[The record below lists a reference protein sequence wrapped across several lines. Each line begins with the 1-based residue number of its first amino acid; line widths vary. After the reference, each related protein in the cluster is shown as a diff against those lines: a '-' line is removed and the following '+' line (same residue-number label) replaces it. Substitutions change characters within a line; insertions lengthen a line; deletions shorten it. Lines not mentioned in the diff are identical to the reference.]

1 MLQSLTP
8 AETSVMAVAQIIQL
22 AVAPVFLL
30 AGIGAFLNVCAGRLS
45 RIVDRARAVEPLL
58 LAARGK
64 EHDRRLAEIRVLDR
78 RMALVSWA
86 IFLSVLA
93 AVLICLVVVLLFAA
107 SLTNAHFGTAVALLF
122 IGTMISIG
130 AGFSVF
136 LFETRL
142 GARAVRIRTEILEHM
157 DDPPQD

>member
-1 MLQSLTP
+1 MVQFLP
-8 AETSVMAVAQIIQL
+8 AADTTVTAVAQIIQL

-45 RIVDRARAVEPLL
+45 RIVDRARTVEPLL
-58 LAARGK
+58 LAARGG

-107 SLTNAHFGTAVALLF
+107 SLTGWHVGTVVALLF
-122 IGTMISIG
+122 IACMISVG
-130 AGFSVF
+130 LGFAVF

-142 GARAVRIRTEILEHM
+142 GSRAVRVRTEILQHM
-157 DDPPQD
+157 ADAERE